1 MRRILFLRYLLLL
14 QIFCVSEKA
23 ISGIE
28 NRHLFEENHGT
39 SAANISGV
47 VWYDQNING
56 MIDDNEPA
64 LANIPVLLFTC
75 NGQFVNATT
84 TLNNG
89 TYAFGNV
96 PNGSYK
102 IYASLA
108 NTGNLF
114 SFTIQNETTD
124 NHVDDSGYSE
134 CIIADDDNFSLNAG
148 ITIFPVI
155 GDKVWEDID
164 GNGIQDFGE
173 PGIANVIVEAF
184 SDETLVASTSTDNNG
199 NYFFNTLLPAN
210 YVFRFLA
217 SEEYKPTIHI
227 PFHPSNSKIT
237 NDNGPFTTAGFEI
250 QTTSDGSIDAGFYRC
265 AKICGIIYN
274 DVNESDSL
282 DVFENG
288 ITGVRVNLWQIV
300 DGDTLFY
307 GLTTTGLKPSTPS
320 TDGYYEFC
328 VPPGTYFVEIDRS
341 DLPEYLPG
349 APLATDNPETFNHFF
364 EYDDILATYEIT
376 LESNDS
382 YCNINQGFY
391 CTGEITSR
399 VWLDSNQNGL
409 QDVSESGLENIEV
422 TLRNSSGTIVRVG
435 STDEFGIVNF
445 KTVRK
450 GSYYLQYTIGNTYI
464 FTSPYQGPVLIDS
477 DVNGYFGEGTT
488 PLFDL
493 TSCSVLSG
501 IDAGVSLKPLPLT
514 WLSVFAENTTKGV
527 NKILW
532 EVAKEVNVSHY
543 QVQKSMDG
551 LSWTDISKVSA
562 KGNVTDIT
570 EYNYWDEQADEQNIY
585 YRIQSNDFDG
595 AISYSEIVHVRSK
608 NQKNHITTTPN
619 PANNIVQIQIVGV
632 SEDELVAITLI
643 SQMGQKVMEIPYA
656 ASVSSVSLE
665 NIPDG
670 IYYIHVK
677 SESGQLYNQK
687 LVVKK

>member
-1 MRRILFLRYLLLL
+1 MRRILFLRYLLFLH
-14 QIFCVSEKA
+14 IFCTSEKA
-23 ISGIE
+23 FSGTD
-28 NRHLFEENHGT
+28 NRYLYAVNME
-39 SAANISGV
+39 ALVADISGV

-56 MIDDNEPA
+56 MIDASEFSLP
-64 LANIPVLLFTC
+64 NIPVLLFTC
-75 NGQFVNATT
+75 NGQFVNATISQA
-84 TLNNG
+84 NG
-89 TYAFGNV
+89 TYSFNDV
-96 PNGSYK
+96 PKGSYK

-124 NHVDDSGYSE
+124 NHVNDSGYSE
-134 CIIADDDNFSLNAG
+134 CIIANDDNFVLNAG
-148 ITIFPVI
+148 ITIFPVV
-155 GDKVWEDID
+155 GDKVWEDLD
-164 GNGIQDFGE
+164 GDGIQDFGE
-173 PGIANVIVEAF
+173 PGIENVVVEAF
-184 SDETLVASTSTDNNG
+184 SDETLVASTTTNNNG
-199 NYFFNTLLPAN
+199 NYFFNTLLPGN

-217 SEEYKPTIHI
+217 SEEYKPTLHI

-265 AKICGIIYN
+265 AKICGTIYN

-288 ITGVRVNLWQIV
+288 ITGVRVNLWQVV

-307 GLTTTGLKPSTPS
+307 GLTTTGLKPETPS

-376 LESNDS
+376 VESNDS

-422 TLRNSSGTIVRVG
+422 TLRNASGNIVRVG

-477 DVNGYFGEGTT
+477 DVNGFYGDGTT
-488 PLFDL
+488 PLFNL
-493 TSCSVLSG
+493 ISCNELSG

-514 WLSVFAENTTKGV
+514 WLNVSAENITKGV

-551 LSWTDISKVSA
+551 ISWNDINKVSA
-562 KGNVTDIT
+562 KGNETDFT
-570 EYNYWDEQADEQNIY
+570 QYTYLDKQADEQNIY
-585 YRIQSNDFDG
+585 YRLQSNDFDG
-595 AISYSEIVHVRSK
+595 AISYSEIVYVRSK
-608 NQKNHITTTPN
+608 NQKNHITATPN
-619 PANNIVQIQIVGV
+619 PATNIVEISV
-632 SEDELVAITLI
+632 SDVNENEPLVITLVN
-643 SQMGQKVMEIPYA
+643 QMGQKVVEISQA
-656 ASVSSVSLE
+656 ASLSTVSLE
-665 NIPDG
+665 QIPDG

-677 SESGQLYNQK
+677 SGNGQNYTQK